1 MFRKLY
7 QALRYRY
14 YGALKFWLA
23 NHFFMNWMPYRIR
36 HRFLRR
42 FCNVELGSDSS
53 ICSGCFITGYRIR
66 IGSNTV
72 INRFT
77 YLDGRVELV
86 IGNNVNISHYTLIQT
101 LTHDPQNPD
110 FVCLEKP
117 VRIEDHV
124 WIGARAMICPGV
136 TIGEGLSSQ
145 LARWS
150 RRMSHPIL
158 LLAGTL
164 RSLSKSVRGT
174 CAIKVVISL
183 CLIRTFSSSI
193 MVDISVLIPCTT
205 MRTISG
211 SD

>member
-36 HRFLRR
+36 HWFLRR
-42 FCNVELGSDSS
+42 FCNVQLGSDSS
-53 ICSGCFITGYRIR
+53 ICSGCFVTGYRIR

-136 TIGEGLSSQ
+136 TIGEGAVVAAGAVVTKDVASYTIVGGNP
-145 LARWS
+145 AKFIKERS
-150 RRMSHPIL
+150 RD
-158 LLAGTL
+158 L
-164 RSLSKSVRGT
+164 RYKSRYFPLFDT
-174 CAIKVVISL
+174 
-183 CLIRTFSSSI
+183 
-193 MVDISVLIPCTT
+193 DIQ
-205 MRTISG
+205 
-211 SD
+211 